1 MTLRIRTML
10 GKKLGLPGYSS
21 KTASLEIEA
30 EFAELLLGQ
39 PHTLQREIE
48 RLFELASQAVD
59 AQLRGPGPGQ
69 TERNGEPSE
78 FRPATPA
85 QIHALEELCRAREVD
100 LGYLLTERYF
110 VAEAEE
116 LSREQA
122 SELISWLQAN
132 RGLASTTFA
141 SS

>member
-1 MTLRIRTML
+1 MPLRIRAML

-48 RLFELASQAVD
+48 RLFEVASQAVD
-59 AQLRGPGPGQ
+59 AQLRGPVPDQ
-69 TERNGEPSE
+69 AERNTDPAA
-78 FRPATPA
+78 FHPATPA

-110 VAEAEE
+110 VVEAEE

-122 SELISWLQAN
+122 SELITWLQMN
-132 RGLASTTFA
+132 KGLAPTA
-141 SS
+141 VSSS